1 MIVIRVPALPEGAP
15 LGTWHEGAACKEEPQ
30 AARRTFTRSHS
41 YAGSSASAS
50 SAQLPQLPQPSK
62 PLEYEVP
69 QNVARPPFA
78 VESESPQDIT
88 RLLTSLSRARRI
100 AVVCG
105 AGVSVAAPANIPDF
119 RSAGGLFDRL
129 KARYPNANLS
139 SGKDLFDARLFG
151 SEATTALFYT
161 MIAELKDMADAAQP
175 TIFHH
180 FLKRLDAC
188 GRLQRVYTQNIDG
201 LEEKAG
207 LSFGHGGG
215 DVPSAKR
222 KRTFGRSQSDSA
234 LMTAQKPLFP
244 RAIPLHGSLSTL
256 SCALCAHTL
265 PLDDSQASRDALSQ
279 LRAGE
284 AVECSACS
292 ASESVREAAGLR
304 PRGVG
309 RMKADI
315 VLYNGENSSAE
326 QVGMCVERDILGI
339 RDPNDGNVPETPG
352 EALARERRE
361 RVSLECAPV
370 ADANDVLA
378 AAFEEKPRRR
388 RLKPLPPDMLIV
400 AGTSL
405 KVPGTKRIVREFA
418 KACHAHDAG
427 REGAATPI
435 RTLFINYDFPTPARE
450 WSSTFDMWL
459 QGDLQHAALGLCEPR
474 EGDSP
479 LEAFIR
485 AHSWHTR
492 EPAVKEEQ
500 AETPPP
506 TKPKPA
512 RPKGRAQAR
521 APAVRPAPAR
531 PGRLNMASGKLS
543 THAPSRS

>member
-1 MIVIRVPALPEGAP
+1 MIVIRVPALPEGPA
-15 LGTWHEGAACKEEPQ
+15 LGTWQRGAACKEEPQ

-41 YAGSSASAS
+41 YAGSSTS
-50 SAQLPQLPQPSK
+50 SVPPPAQPSK
-62 PLEYEVP
+62 PIEYEVP
-69 QNVARPPFA
+69 QHVARPPFA
-78 VESESPQDIT
+78 VESESPEDMA
-88 RLLTSLSRARRI
+88 RLLTSLSKARRI

-119 RSAGGLFDRL
+119 RSAGGLFERL

-139 SGKDLFDARLFG
+139 SGKDLFDARLFS

-180 FLKRLDAC
+180 FLKRLDAD

-207 LSFGHGGG
+207 LSFGHGG

-222 KRTFGRSQSDSA
+222 KRTLGRSQSDSA

-292 ASESVREAAGLR
+292 ASESVRVAAGLR

-339 RDPNDGNVPETPG
+339 RDPNDGYVPETPG

-361 RVSLECAPV
+361 RVSLECAPG

-450 WSSTFDMWL
+450 WNGTFDMWL
-459 QGDLQHAALGLCEPR
+459 QGDLQHAALSLCEPR

-479 LEAFIR
+479 LEASIR
-485 AHSWHTR
+485 AHSWHKR
-492 EPAVKEEQ
+492 EPAE
-500 AETPPP
+500 APPA
-506 TKPKPA
+506 KPKPA
-512 RPKGRAQAR
+512 RAKGRAQAR
-521 APAVRPAPAR
+521 PPAVRPGPAR

-543 THAPSRS
+543 THTPSRG